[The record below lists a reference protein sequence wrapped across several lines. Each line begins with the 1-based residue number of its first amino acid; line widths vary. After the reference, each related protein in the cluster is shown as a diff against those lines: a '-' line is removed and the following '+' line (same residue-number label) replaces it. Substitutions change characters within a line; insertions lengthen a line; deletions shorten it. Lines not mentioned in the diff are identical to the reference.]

1 MGYPR
6 VSREAASRMI
16 NLHAAQFSTTAR
28 TAITGALFA
37 VLATLFVTAAGAR
50 PLDDVVESKV
60 LKIVVY
66 EDNAPF
72 SWSVDGV
79 AKGIDVDFGKALA
92 RELGV
97 EAEFIVRMLGEEVDD
112 DLRANI
118 WRGPL
123 TGGGVGDVMLHVP
136 TDRELAMRNKEA
148 VIGNPYFLETIALAV
163 HPDRV
168 PKDATFDHFKTEKV
182 GVKLGTVSDYFLMT
196 FEKGAL
202 INNVAHHL
210 KGSKGVAEFLS
221 GETAALMGV
230 RSEIEGNFHD
240 AGKSAHFISP
250 PMEGIFRTQWV
261 VGTAVDEKSRDLSY
275 ALGAAIEKLRSSGEM
290 TKIFS
295 KYGVTFLPPPES

>member
-1 MGYPR
+1 MMSTITR
-6 VSREAASRMI
+6 RLVVAARMV
-16 NLHAAQFSTTAR
+16 LPC
-28 TAITGALFA
+28 ALLS
-37 VLATLFVTAAGAR
+37 VLAISQVVAR
-50 PLDDVVESKV
+50 PLDDVIASKV
-60 LKIVVY
+60 LKVVVY

-72 SWSVDGV
+72 SWSDNGV

-92 RELGV
+92 RDLGV
-97 EAEFIVRMLGEEVDD
+97 EAEFIVRMQGEEVDD
-112 DLRANI
+112 DLRANV

-148 VIGNPYFLETIALAV
+148 VIGNPYFLETIALAI
-163 HPDRV
+163 HQDRV
-168 PKDATFDHFKTEKV
+168 PKDATFDHFKKEKV
-182 GVKLGTVSDYFLMT
+182 GVKFGTVSDYFLMT
-196 FEKGAL
+196 YEKGAL
-202 INNVAHHL
+202 INNVAHHK
-210 KGSKGVAEFLS
+210 KGADGVREFLA
-221 GETAALMGV
+221 GDTAALMGV
-230 RSEIEGNFHD
+230 RSEIEGLFHD
-240 AGKSAHFISP
+240 AGAKAQFISP